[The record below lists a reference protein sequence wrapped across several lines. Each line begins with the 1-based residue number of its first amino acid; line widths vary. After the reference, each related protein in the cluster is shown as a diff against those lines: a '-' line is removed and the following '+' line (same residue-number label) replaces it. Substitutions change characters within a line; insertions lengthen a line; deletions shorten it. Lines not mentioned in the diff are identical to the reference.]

1 MFHRTN
7 ELQQLF
13 KQHIQAKYSWYK
25 SLSVGFFVLLF
36 RKTAYRYLNDF
47 ETL

>member
-1 MFHRTN
+1 MNYNNFLN
-7 ELQQLF
+7 S
-13 KQHIQAKYSWYK
+13 IQAKYFSYK